1 MEVRC
6 TATSFLPS
14 VLTTITSVTPTCL
27 ACSTVLLPAMIR
39 PTLSNTI
46 DLAAPLS
53 FSDSLSRITDDY
65 QAEYIDTDENGNE
78 VHELEV
84 TDEYADWVEQQLDTS
99 DGIISYQEVK
109 E

>member
-1 MEVRC
+1 MKYKITISPTEV
-6 TATSFLPS
+6 TDPGSLQF
-14 VLTTITSVTPTCL
+14 
-27 ACSTVLLPAMIR
+27 
-39 PTLSNTI
+39 
-46 DLAAPLS
+46 
-53 FSDSLSRITDDY
+53 LSRITDDY